1 MFQILQKPCATGIVT
16 WAYPGVLAQVSEPF
30 RGRPHFDFE
39 KWTDARPAAEVC
51 PTGAISLRDS
61 DDSRKVTVDYGL
73 CVFCGLCAEASPDK
87 AVRIT
92 QEFEL
97 ATKNRR
103 NLILTAEYTLNA
115 DRTHRQMGAVHLGS
129 GNVEAGVESVGQKTR
144 ETIHKILGRS
154 LAIREVDAGS
164 CNGCEVEI
172 VALNNP
178 IHDIERFGIQFVAS
192 PR

>member
-1 MFQILQKPCATGIVT
+1 MFKIIQKTIRTGIVPK
-16 WAYPGVLAQVSEPF
+16 AYPGELPQVSEHF

-73 CVFCGLCAEASPDK
+73 CVFCGLCAEASSDK

-115 DRTHRQMGAVHLGS
+115 ERTHRRLGAVPRRS
-129 GNVEAGVESVGQKTR
+129 ANV
-144 ETIHKILGRS
+144 
-154 LAIREVDAGS
+154 
-164 CNGCEVEI
+164 
-172 VALNNP
+172 
-178 IHDIERFGIQFVAS
+178 
-192 PR
+192 

>member
-1 MFQILQKPCATGIVT
+1 MFKIIQKTIATGIVT
-16 WAYPGVLAQVSEPF
+16 TNYPGEPAQVSDRF

-61 DDSRKVTVDYGL
+61 DDSREVTVDYGL

-87 AVRIT
+87 AARMP

-103 NLILTAEYTLNA
+103 NLVLTAEYTLNA

-129 GNVEAGVESVGQKTR
+129 GNVEAGVES
-144 ETIHKILGRS
+144 
-154 LAIREVDAGS
+154 
-164 CNGCEVEI
+164 
-172 VALNNP
+172 
-178 IHDIERFGIQFVAS
+178 
-192 PR
+192 